1 MKFTKKNQALK
12 LIEPSYL
19 ASLSSLLWIALY
31 YLPVGGALLR
41 LILPLPIILLHLRR
55 GTRTAFEGLIIQFL
69 LLLILM
75 GPIRGTLF
83 LFPYGILAF
92 WLGWSWFKK
101 KNWWLSW
108 SVGIILGA
116 LGFFIRLFALSAL
129 VGDNLWVIITKA
141 SYGLIDWFIGVINWF
156 IGVFNLPFSL
166 PFPPSILII
175 QLIAILLIIFQEMVY
190 VLTIH
195 ILAHSLFPRLNTNI
209 PDPPKII
216 NGFVDLGL

>member
-1 MKFTKKNQALK
+1 MKFSKKNEALK
-12 LIEPSYL
+12 IIEPSYL

-31 YLPVGGALLR
+31 YLPIGGALLR

-55 GTRTAFEGLIIQFL
+55 GTKAASDGLIIQFL
-69 LLLILM
+69 LLLVLM

-92 WLGWSWFKK
+92 WLGWSWFKE

-108 SVGIILGA
+108 SLGCIFGT
-116 LGFFIRLFALSAL
+116 LGFFIRVFVLSTL
-129 VGDNLWVIITKA
+129 VGDNLWIIITRA
-141 SYGLIDWFIGVINWF
+141 SYGLIDKFIEL
-156 IGVFNLPFSL
+156 FNLPFS
-166 PFPPSILII
+166 PSLRII
-175 QLIAILLIIFQEMVY
+175 QIVAIFLIIFQEMIY

-195 ILAHSLFPRLNTNI
+195 ILAYSLFPRLNSNI

-216 NGFVDLGL
+216 NGVVDLGL